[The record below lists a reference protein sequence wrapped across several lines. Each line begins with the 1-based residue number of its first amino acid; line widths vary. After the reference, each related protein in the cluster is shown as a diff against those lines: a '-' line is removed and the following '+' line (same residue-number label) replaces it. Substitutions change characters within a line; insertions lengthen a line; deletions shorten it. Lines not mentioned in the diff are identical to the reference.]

1 MCKWLQMVQFECL
14 RHSNSSVPLRLGEFH
29 FPIFSLR
36 RVPDSQS
43 DFICK
48 SDCFLTSDLAE
59 LAGGLRQG
67 RVHQNA
73 CRITQISDFN
83 IQWETSQISQMT
95 SQPMGIEDFLV
106 IDGPMSQIF
115 FTLFNITL
123 SILYDK
129 IVDIPNHVNDIKVII
144 WQPLT

>member
-1 MCKWLQMVQFECL
+1 M
-14 RHSNSSVPLRLGEFH
+14 
-29 FPIFSLR
+29 R
-36 RVPDSQS
+36 RVADSQS

-83 IQWETSQISQMT
+83 NQWETSQISQMT

-106 IDGPMSQIF
+106 IDGPMSQKNF
-115 FTLFNITL
+115 SLYSTSLYPSYMITKMEGENVV
-123 SILYDK
+123 SIL
-129 IVDIPNHVNDIKVII
+129 
-144 WQPLT
+144 